1 MQQPPPNQFNNYPQQ
16 QQWQPQQDMPPRQ
29 QWQQPYPPQYQP
41 PMPPPSPPK
50 KSYKGLFIVLGV
62 IIAIALLAC
71 IGISTL
77 VLAGGN
83 AAQQT
88 LNQTSTQVSQQI
100 TQAVQPTTAPTQANA
115 PSPKVGV
122 PYVVDSTFTVTV
134 NSVKVSH
141 GDEFISP
148 KGGDIFIVVDVTV
161 KNTSSSNQSVSSL
174 GMFNLKDSTG
184 QQYTETITTS
194 TKPPDGTVTPGSL
207 LRGQLVYEVPTSQ
220 HLFTFAFQA
229 DFGGTDLTEWNLS
242 I

>member
-29 QWQQPYPPQYQP
+29 QWLQPYPPQYQP
-41 PMPPPSPPK
+41 PMPPPPPPK
-50 KSYKGLFIVLGV
+50 KSHKGLFIVLGV
-62 IIAIALLAC
+62 IPAIALLAC
-71 IGISTL
+71 VGISAL

-122 PYVVDSTFTVTV
+122 PYVVD
-134 NSVKVSH
+134 
-141 GDEFISP
+141 
-148 KGGDIFIVVDVTV
+148 VTV

-174 GMFNLKDSTG
+174 GMFNFKDSTG